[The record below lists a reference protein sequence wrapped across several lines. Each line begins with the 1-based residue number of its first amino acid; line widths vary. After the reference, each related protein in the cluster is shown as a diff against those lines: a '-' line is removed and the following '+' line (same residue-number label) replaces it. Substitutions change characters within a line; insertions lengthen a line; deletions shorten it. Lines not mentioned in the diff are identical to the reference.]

1 MKILVLGA
9 SGMLGN
15 AMFRVLSET
24 DEHEVWGTVRSPG
37 IHKLFDDVQAL
48 RLLSGIEVENADAL
62 SDVLNKVRPNV
73 VVNCIGLVKQFAAAG
88 DPLLA
93 LPINAMLPHRL
104 ARFCSLVGAR
114 LIHVSTDCVFSGKRG
129 AYTESDTPDAE
140 DLYGKSKHIGEVD
153 YHNAVTLRTS
163 IIGHELESRH
173 GLVEWFLWQ
182 EVRVFGY
189 TRALFSGLPMVEFS
203 RIVRDFVLPKA
214 SLRGLYHVSSA
225 PIAKYLLLSLVARI
239 YEKNIEIVP
248 DDSVVIDR
256 TLVADRFQQATGYT
270 APPWEDL
277 VLMMKKFG

>member
-153 YHNAVTLRTS
+153 YPNAVTLRTS

-189 TRALFSGLPMVEFS
+189 TRALFSGLPTVEFS

-270 APPWEDL
+270 APHWEDL